1 MVEENKRQKFKILI
15 AAMFNIGALFNVLLY
30 FLIPN
35 FKTVLIFFFAIP
47 LVLIGIIFIIF
58 FKDTPIS
65 MITKNTPEKA
75 YDNLLYIAKFNGKK
89 DPELTVN

>member
-1 MVEENKRQKFKILI
+1 MIEESKRQKFKILI

-30 FLIPN
+30 YLVPN
-35 FKTVLIFFFAIP
+35 FKMVLIFFFAIP
-47 LVLIGIIFIIF
+47 LLIIAIIFLIL

-75 YDNLLYIAKFNGKK
+75 Y
-89 DPELTVN
+89 

>member
-1 MVEENKRQKFKILI
+1 MIEESKRQKFKILI

-30 FLIPN
+30 YLVPN
-35 FKTVLIFFFAIP
+35 FKMVLIFFFAIP
-47 LVLIGIIFIIF
+47 LLLIAVIFLIL

-75 YDNLLYIAKFNGKK
+75 Y
-89 DPELTVN
+89 

>member
-1 MVEENKRQKFKILI
+1 MIEESKRQKFKILI

-30 FLIPN
+30 YLVPN
-35 FKTVLIFFFAIP
+35 FKMVLIFFFAIP
-47 LVLIGIIFIIF
+47 LLLIAIVFLIL

-75 YDNLLYIAKFNGKK
+75 Y
-89 DPELTVN
+89 

>member
-1 MVEENKRQKFKILI
+1 MIEESKRQKFKILI

-30 FLIPN
+30 YLVPN
-35 FKTVLIFFFAIP
+35 FKMVLIFFFAIP
-47 LVLIGIIFIIF
+47 LLFIAIIFLIL

-75 YDNLLYIAKFNGKK
+75 Y
-89 DPELTVN
+89 